1 MNYQRKQEKRK
12 ENKNMGAAKKEG
24 ATSVRKDEVINHI
37 YNDIC
42 NGATY
47 TNCLNKLMND
57 DYEVGH
63 CYSESR
69 ADRLIS
75 EAKKLIRK
83 DFEEDRKEIKGRL
96 YVALQDVFNEC
107 REWND
112 RGNALRALDQI
123 SKLLGLNEPE
133 KVDMKLQNVTID
145 FGLNDEG

>member
-1 MNYQRKQEKRK
+1 MNCQRKQEKRK

-47 TNCLNKLMND
+47 TNCLKKLMND

-112 RGNALRALDQI
+112 RGNALRALEQI

-133 KVDMKLQNVTID
+133 KVDMRLQNVDIN
-145 FGLNDEG
+145 FGFDEQ

>member
-1 MNYQRKQEKRK
+1 
-12 ENKNMGAAKKEG
+12 MGAAKKEG
-24 ATSVRKDEVINHI
+24 ATSVRKDEVVNYI

-47 TNCLNKLMND
+47 TNCLKKLMED
-57 DYEVGH
+57 CYGVGH

-69 ADRLIS
+69 ADILIS

-112 RGNALRALDQI
+112 RGNALKALDQI

>member
-1 MNYQRKQEKRK
+1 MNLQV
-12 ENKNMGAAKKEG
+12 
-24 ATSVRKDEVINHI
+24 S
-37 YNDIC
+37 
-42 NGATY
+42 
-47 TNCLNKLMND
+47 
-57 DYEVGH
+57 
-63 CYSESR
+63 
-69 ADRLIS
+69 
-75 EAKKLIRK
+75 AKKLIRK

>member
-1 MNYQRKQEKRK
+1 MA
-12 ENKNMGAAKKEG
+12 AAKKEG
-24 ATSVRKDEVINHI
+24 ATSVRKDEVVNYI

-47 TNCLNKLMND
+47 TNCLKKLMED
-57 DYEVGH
+57 CYGVGH

-75 EAKKLIRK
+75 VAKKLIRK

-112 RGNALRALDQI
+112 RGNALKALDQI

-133 KVDMKLQNVTID
+133 KIDMKLQNVTID

>member
-1 MNYQRKQEKRK
+1 M
-12 ENKNMGAAKKEG
+12 
-24 ATSVRKDEVINHI
+24 TFVI
-37 YNDIC
+37 
-42 NGATY
+42 GATY

-57 DYEVGH
+57 DYEVGY

-69 ADRLIS
+69 ADKLIS

-112 RGNALRALDQI
+112 RGNALRALEQI

-133 KVDMKLQNVTID
+133 KVDMRLQNVDIN
-145 FGLNDEG
+145 FGFDEQ